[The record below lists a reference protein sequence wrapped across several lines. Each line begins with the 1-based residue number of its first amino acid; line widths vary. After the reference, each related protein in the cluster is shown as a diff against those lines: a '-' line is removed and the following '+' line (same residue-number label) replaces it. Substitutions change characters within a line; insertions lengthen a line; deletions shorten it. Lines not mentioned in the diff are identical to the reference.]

1 MAKFESVPLSE
12 LKARLPAK
20 LMRLVEESWCLRR
33 GRREGPPEGPQGCR
47 SVAESPGPL
56 PFPGRGRV
64 AQLLPRADPG
74 SEGQGRSAEE
84 EARASE
90 EEHDLVAEPD
100 RT

>member
-33 GRREGPPEGPQGCR
+33 GRRKGPPEGPQGCR

-56 PFPGRGRV
+56 PFRGEEGSLSFYLVRTPGRRAGAEVPKKKRGR
-64 AQLLPRADPG
+64 PRK
-74 SEGQGRSAEE
+74 S
-84 EARASE
+84 
-90 EEHDLVAEPD
+90 
-100 RT
+100 TT